1 MLQSAQV
8 AKRLRRMTMRCYAA
22 GMVAVDWATEVI
34 PLLVL
39 VGVALGVVVWLVLT
53 RVFTNTRAGR
63 HAAHFLDV
71 GGADMPPEQ
80 RIKYNNNH
88 PGAGGN
94 G

>member
-1 MLQSAQV
+1 
-8 AKRLRRMTMRCYAA
+8 
-22 GMVAVDWATEVI
+22 MVAVAWAAEVI

-39 VGVALGVVVWLVLT
+39 VGVALVVAVWLVLA
-53 RVFTNTRAGR
+53 RVFRNTRAGR

-71 GGADMPPEQ
+71 GGAEMSPEDRVKFTNQ
-80 RIKYNNNH
+80 H